1 MEDGQVLVHILLLVS
16 VLFQD
21 YQYPWLSR
29 DSKPVHNIPDEAER
43 TSYIKIIN
51 ISTNTVQLCLQ
62 TFYLYVQIRELYF
75 KYPTPIATATLY
87 KENYP

>member
-16 VLFQD
+16 ILFQD

-43 TSYIKIIN
+43 TSYIRHSSIQDFLIKKFSVYSPIEPWHKI
-51 ISTNTVQLCLQ
+51 TTRV
-62 TFYLYVQIRELYF
+62 
-75 KYPTPIATATLY
+75 
-87 KENYP
+87 